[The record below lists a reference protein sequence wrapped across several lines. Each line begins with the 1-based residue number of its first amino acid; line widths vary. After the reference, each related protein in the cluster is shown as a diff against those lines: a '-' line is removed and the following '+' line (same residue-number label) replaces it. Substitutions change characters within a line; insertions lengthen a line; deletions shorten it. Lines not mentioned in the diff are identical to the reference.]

1 VTGGWIV
8 GPATRLQRLLCVP
21 AAILLLYL
29 QPVTVG
35 IGVAF
40 LAVAVVANLI
50 TRNRS
55 AQPVGEPS

>member
-1 VTGGWIV
+1 
-8 GPATRLQRLLCVP
+8 
-21 AAILLLYL
+21 
-29 QPVTVG
+29 
-35 IGVAF
+35 VAF